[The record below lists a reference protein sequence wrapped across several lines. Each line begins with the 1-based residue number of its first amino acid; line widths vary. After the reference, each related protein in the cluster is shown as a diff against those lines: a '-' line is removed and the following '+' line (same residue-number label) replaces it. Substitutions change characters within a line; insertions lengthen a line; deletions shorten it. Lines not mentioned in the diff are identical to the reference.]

1 MSLTHPFGYK
11 NSVPRTSAIKEK
23 GKKDHKP
30 KKQSLAL
37 NDEKRVTYKG
47 NKASQHSKLF
57 GRDGH
62 VESHRW
68 KKIDV

>member
-30 KKQSLAL
+30 KK
-37 NDEKRVTYKG
+37 
-47 NKASQHSKLF
+47 
-57 GRDGH
+57 
-62 VESHRW
+62 
-68 KKIDV
+68 